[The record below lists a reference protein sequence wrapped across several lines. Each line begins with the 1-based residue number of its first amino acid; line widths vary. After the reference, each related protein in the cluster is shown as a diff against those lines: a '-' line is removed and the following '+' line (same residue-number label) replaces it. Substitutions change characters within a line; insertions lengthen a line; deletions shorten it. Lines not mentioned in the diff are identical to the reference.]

1 LLIVLLLLLLFI
13 SIIFH
18 VYYLTKYVRTR
29 TESYLR
35 KYINTAAVNIFI
47 GGICI
52 IIAIFKP
59 EEIRKLKAP
68 LLMWF
73 MSGAFMI
80 ITLALQ
86 ISIFIRV
93 YRRSKLPEHYH
104 YNFFGK
110 KVLHSSVAT
119 PIEVAIFFASIPM
132 FLVAGAYFVARFIRL
147 FL

>member
-1 LLIVLLLLLLFI
+1 MLIVLLLLLLFI
-13 SIIFH
+13 SILFH
-18 VYYLTKYVRTR
+18 AYYLTRYVRIR
-29 TESYLR
+29 SESYLR
-35 KYINTAAVNIFI
+35 KYINTAAINIFI

-68 LLMWF
+68 LLLWF
-73 MSGAFMI
+73 MSGSFMI
-80 ITLALQ
+80 MAFALQ
-86 ISIFIRV
+86 TSIFIRV

-119 PIEVAIFFASIPM
+119 PIEIAVFFASIPM
-132 FLVAGAYFVARFIRL
+132 LVVAGAYFVARLIRL
-147 FL
+147 FI

>member
-1 LLIVLLLLLLFI
+1 M
-13 SIIFH
+13 
-18 VYYLTKYVRTR
+18 YYLIRYVRLR

-35 KYINTAAVNIFI
+35 KYINTAAINIFI
-47 GGICI
+47 GGICV

-59 EEIRKLKAP
+59 EEIQKIKAP

-73 MSGAFMI
+73 LSGAFMI
-80 ITLALQ
+80 MTLALQ
-86 ISIFIRV
+86 SSIFIRV

-119 PIEVAIFFASIPM
+119 PIEIALFFASIPM
-132 FLVAGAYFVARFIRL
+132 FLVAGAYFVARLIRF